1 MRVYITLLLVL
12 LSFNIKAQKITAQEL
27 LDKSIAYH
35 DPHGKWSMFKG
46 SFIIRMQTPNR
57 PLRTTKI
64 DLDFAQQYF
73 KSSVERGG
81 VNTTAQW
88 VSGDCKHWLEE
99 STSFTEEQAKEHG
112 LNCERTNKMRDYY
125 VYLYGLPMKLKDPGT
140 QLDPKVYTK
149 TLKGESYYCLKV
161 TYDEAVGKDTWYF
174 YLDKTTAQLRHY
186 QFFHN
191 EAKNDGE
198 YILLSGEAE
207 IGGIKMPKDRAWYM
221 NEDDRYLGTD
231 ILSTK

>member
-1 MRVYITLLLVL
+1 MLLAILA
-12 LSFNIKAQKITAQEL
+12 FKGQAQEMTALQL

-35 DPHGKWSMFKG
+35 DPEGKWASFKG
-46 SFIIRMQTPNR
+46 SLTVEMKTPNR

-64 DLDFAQQYF
+64 DLDFPQQYF
-73 KSSVERGG
+73 KSNVKRGG
-81 VNTTAQW
+81 VSSTSEWKAGECT
-88 VSGDCKHWLEE
+88 HWLEG
-99 STSFTEEQAKEHG
+99 STTFTAAQAKEHG

-140 QLDPKVYTK
+140 KLDPKVYTK
-149 TLKGESYYCLKV
+149 SLKGTSYYCLKV
-161 TYDEAVGKDTWYF
+161 TYEEKVGKDTWYF

-186 QFFHN
+186 QFFHD

-198 YILLSGEAE
+198 YILLSGEAN

-221 NEDDRYLGTD
+221 NADDRYLGTD
-231 ILSTK
+231 FLSQ